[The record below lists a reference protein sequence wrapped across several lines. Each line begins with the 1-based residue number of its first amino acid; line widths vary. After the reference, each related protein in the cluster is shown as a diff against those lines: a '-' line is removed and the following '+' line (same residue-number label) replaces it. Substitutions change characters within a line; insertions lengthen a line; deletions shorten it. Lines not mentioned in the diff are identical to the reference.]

1 MLLCML
7 RAIILAEKE
16 HNCIND
22 IIIIYIHDIHNVN
35 HMRPVMGV
43 SPALPHRGIS
53 IKGNT

>member
-1 MLLCML
+1 ML
-7 RAIILAEKE
+7 RAIILAEKD

-43 SPALPHRGIS
+43 SPDLPHHGIS